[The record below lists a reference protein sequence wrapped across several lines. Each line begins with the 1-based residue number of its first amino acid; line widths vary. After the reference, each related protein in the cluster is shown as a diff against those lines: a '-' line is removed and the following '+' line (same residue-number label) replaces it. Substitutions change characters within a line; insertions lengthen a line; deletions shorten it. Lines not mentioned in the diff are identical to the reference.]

1 MYTLPC
7 GADNE
12 IYFFGS
18 GSTVLKDILSL
29 QVHYKDNAFEMQA
42 PTPVRHNSMAKY

>member
-18 GSTVLKDILSL
+18 GSTVLMTDILSL
-29 QVHYKDNAFEMQA
+29 QVQYKDNAFEMQI
-42 PTPVRHNSMAKY
+42 PPMTKY